1 MLEMPILLL
10 HVQICKGG
18 DLGLNEVLGS
28 LLTEAGLEGVL
39 GCSGDDT
46 GEEGEEDD
54 LH

>member
-1 MLEMPILLL
+1 M
-10 HVQICKGG
+10 
-18 DLGLNEVLGS
+18 GLNEVLGS